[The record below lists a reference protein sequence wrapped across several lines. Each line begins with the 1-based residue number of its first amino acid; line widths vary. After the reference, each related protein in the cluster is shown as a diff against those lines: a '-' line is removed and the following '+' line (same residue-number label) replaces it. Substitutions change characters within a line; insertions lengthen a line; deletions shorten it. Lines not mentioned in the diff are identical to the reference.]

1 MLTGTL
7 ITTAGF
13 IPVGFA
19 ASTAGEYVR
28 TLFYVV
34 GIALVVSWFVAVYFT
49 PWLGHMILKQRKH
62 AGEPSR
68 RLRHALLSPPAR
80 HRRLGRAPPHHRA
93 GR

>member
-34 GIALVVSWFVAVYFT
+34 GIALIVSWFAAVYFT
-49 PWLGHMILKQRKH
+49 PWLGHVLLQR
-62 AGEPSR
+62 AQACR
-68 RLRHALLSPPAR
+68 RPMRDVFRRRSTARCARRSPGAC
-80 HRRLGRAPPHHRA
+80 AIA
-93 GR
+93 SSCC

>member
-28 TLFYVV
+28 TLF
-34 GIALVVSWFVAVYFT
+34 
-49 PWLGHMILKQRKH
+49 
-62 AGEPSR
+62 
-68 RLRHALLSPPAR
+68 
-80 HRRLGRAPPHHRA
+80 
-93 GR
+93 